1 MAMAL
6 VSDQI
11 TAPIREFARLAGI
24 GESTAWDMV
33 RGGRVQTISIGKR
46 RLVVLASYRRYIE
59 AQLAEPPK
67 DARRNA
73 TVPSLGSTK
82 QQLTPA
88 DLTLRVDEL
97 ALSTRATNCLLND
110 QVSTLGQLVQKTERD
125 LIEIPN
131 FGRACLA
138 EVNAALARCGL
149 HLGMLPLPE
158 LPPLQPPRTG
168 RRRRA

>member
-1 MAMAL
+1 MAL
-6 VSDQI
+6 ITDQI

-24 GESTAWDMV
+24 GESTAWEMV
-33 RGGRVQTISIGKR
+33 RGGTVQTISIGKR
-46 RLVVLASYRRYIE
+46 RLVVLASYRQYVE

-67 DARRNA
+67 DARRNR

-82 QQLTPA
+82 QQLAPA

-97 ALSTRATNCLLND
+97 GLSTRATNCLLND
-110 QVSTLGQLVQKTERD
+110 QVNTLGQLVQKTERD
-125 LIEIPN
+125 LLEIPN

-138 EVNAALARCGL
+138 EVNATLARRGL
-149 HLGMLPLPE
+149 HLGM
-158 LPPLQPPRTG
+158 PPVPQPPPPQPAPTG

>member
-6 VSDQI
+6 VSEQF

-24 GESTAWDMV
+24 GESTAWEMV
-33 RGGRVQTISIGKR
+33 RRGTVQTISIGKR
-46 RLVVLASYRRYIE
+46 PLVVLASYRQYIE

-82 QQLTPA
+82 QRLAPA
-88 DLTLRVDEL
+88 DLTLRVDAL
-97 ALSTRATNCLLND
+97 ALSTRAANCLLNE
-110 QVSTLGQLVQKTERD
+110 QVNTLGQLVQKTERD
-125 LIEIPN
+125 LLEIPN
-131 FGRACLA
+131 FGRSCLA
-138 EVNAALARCGL
+138 EVKATLARRGL
-149 HLGMLPLPE
+149 HLGMLPVPE
-158 LPPLQPPRTG
+158 PPPPQPPPTG